1 MTRPLAHVTALAVA
15 LALVL
20 PAGAVAQQAPSLGA
34 PETTQAAPVV
44 TTSSSAADRGLETWQ
59 ELLIFG
65 AGIALLVGIGWA
77 IVGDAR
83 QRAPV
88 DDRRHHGELEAAG
101 AGGVPPHERRRR
113 KERARAK
120 GRAARQARRRN
131 R

>member
-1 MTRPLAHVTALAVA
+1 MLLAVLA
-15 LALVL
+15 LAL
-20 PAGAVAQQAPSLGA
+20 PAAAGAQQVPTLGA
-34 PETTQAAPVV
+34 PTETQAPVV
-44 TTSSSAADRGLETWQ
+44 TTSSNPADRGLRGWQ

-65 AGIALLVGIGWA
+65 AGIVLLLGIGWA

-88 DDRRHHGELEAAG
+88 KDRSRRSEEAVDG
-101 AGGVPPHERRRR
+101 PRLSPQERRRR

-120 GRAARQARRRN
+120 ARAARRARRHN